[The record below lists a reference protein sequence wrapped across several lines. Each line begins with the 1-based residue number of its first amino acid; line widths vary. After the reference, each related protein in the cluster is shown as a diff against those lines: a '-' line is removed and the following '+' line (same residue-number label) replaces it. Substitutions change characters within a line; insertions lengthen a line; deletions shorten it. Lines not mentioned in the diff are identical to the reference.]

1 MSQMDDLVKSLQ
13 GVIPVW
19 LATKVASCTLSPAD
33 MEEYGETRSETFSI
47 DESTW

>member
-1 MSQMDDLVKSLQ
+1 MDDLVKSLQ

-19 LATKVASCTLSPAD
+19 LATKVASCTWSPAD